1 MIICQNCFTDGI
13 IKGVISSKSTRS
25 GRCETCSSNG
35 KLYNTDEDNYL
46 EDYFSSLLE
55 IYTPVSQIPNF
66 PSKDGRLL
74 QTELL
79 NSWDIFASKYE
90 STVYEILKSI
100 CSNQYE
106 VSPELFEQKVGIENI
121 INAEYMGENSLL
133 CSNDWDLF
141 VQDLKTKNRF
151 HSKHINKKLLEKYCS
166 YILKNYKK
174 GKRFYRCRIS
184 DSIEGFP
191 VNKMGAPET
200 GKSSDGRA
208 NSRGIRCLY
217 LGDSKETTIYETR
230 VGKYD
235 RICIGTFSLKE
246 DIVVVDFKS
255 INKISPFTEG
265 IIDNITELAVNK
277 QYLEKINI
285 EMSKIMRRKDDVLDY
300 LPTQYITDFVKS
312 IENEGVSIYSGIEYK
327 SVMNDKGYNLAIFNP
342 DLFEC
347 EEVNTVNITQL
358 NYIFS

>member
-1 MIICQNCFTDGI
+1 
-13 IKGVISSKSTRS
+13 
-25 GRCETCSSNG
+25 
-35 KLYNTDEDNYL
+35 
-46 EDYFSSLLE
+46 
-55 IYTPVSQIPNF
+55 
-66 PSKDGRLL
+66 
-74 QTELL
+74 
-79 NSWDIFASKYE
+79 
-90 STVYEILKSI
+90 
-100 CSNQYE
+100 
-106 VSPELFEQKVGIENI
+106 
-121 INAEYMGENSLL
+121 
-133 CSNDWDLF
+133 
-141 VQDLKTKNRF
+141 
-151 HSKHINKKLLEKYCS
+151 
-166 YILKNYKK
+166 
-174 GKRFYRCRIS
+174 
-184 DSIEGFP
+184 
-191 VNKMGAPET
+191 MGAPET

-235 RICIGTFSLKE
+235 RVCIGTFSLKE